1 MKYVVAVSGG
11 VDSVVLLDMLAREHE
26 HELIVAHFDHG
37 IRTDS
42 AADARFVEAL
52 AHRYGLE
59 FVTTRAELGAGASE
73 EIARRYRYAF
83 LQHQAAKHE
92 ATIVTAHH
100 ADDVI
105 ETIALNLARGTGW
118 RGVAVL
124 DREDVARPLLH
135 LTKQQIRD
143 YALEHRLEWVEDS
156 TNGEVVYFRN
166 QLRRLIARQLTEK
179 DKRATLG
186 LWSEQCRLRR
196 EIDGEAKKFL
206 GAENSYSRYF
216 LTNIDHTVA
225 CELLRAAVLRVSGS
239 GPTRPQCERALL
251 AIKTAKAGTVF
262 EIGGAVRLRFLQ
274 RTFIVEAQR

>member
-1 MKYVVAVSGG
+1 MKYLVAVSGG
-11 VDSVVLLDMLAREHE
+11 VDSVVLLDVLSQSRE

-37 IRTDS
+37 IRSDS
-42 AADARFVEAL
+42 AADARFVAAL
-52 AHRYGLE
+52 ARRYGLE
-59 FVTTRAELGAGASE
+59 FVGTRAELGAGASE

-100 ADDVI
+100 ADDVV

-124 DREDVARPLLH
+124 DRQQIGRPLLH

-156 TNGEVVYFRN
+156 TNGEAVYFRN
-166 QLRRLIARQLTEK
+166 RLRHLIARQLTGTNK
-179 DKRATLG
+179 QAILG
-186 LWSEQCRLRR
+186 VWEAQRHLRR
-196 EIDGEAKKFL
+196 AIDTETHQLLGGGE
-206 GAENSYSRYF
+206 SYSRYF
-216 LTNIDHTVA
+216 LTNIDEAVA